1 MLKNPW
7 IIFCIGIALMASV
20 FVFIP
25 INLFDGEV
33 HFNNGAQQF
42 TEPTNLALSYFFGI
56 GITKGDLKD
65 VVGFNLTAKGYALAA
80 IFIVGIPGLL
90 AYRIHLKSSKK

>member
-7 IIFCIGIALMASV
+7 IVFCIGTVLIASI
-20 FVFIP
+20 FIFIP

-33 HFNNGAQQF
+33 HFNNGVQKF

-56 GITKGDLKD
+56 GIRPGDMKD

-80 IFIVGIPGLL
+80 IFIIGIPGLL
-90 AYRIHLKSSKK
+90 AYRVHLKSSKK